1 MYKIYKHT
9 VADGRVYIGIT
20 GQQPEYRWN
29 SGKGY
34 ANNQPFFNVIVAEGW
49 NNIKH
54 EILEE
59 VPTLEEA
66 KRKEAEY
73 ILQYKSHLSA
83 YGFNVQAPTFKNKIK
98 KVFVC
103 DETGQVFYSLKEA
116 ADFAGV
122 SGSAISHSI
131 SRGGVCKGFHWHVE
145 MMEI

>member
-34 ANNQPFFNVIVAEGW
+34 ANNQPFFSVIVAEGW

-59 VPTLEEA
+59 VSTLEEA

-83 YGFNVQAPTFKNKIK
+83 YGFNV
-98 KVFVC
+98 
-103 DETGQVFYSLKEA
+103 
-116 ADFAGV
+116 
-122 SGSAISHSI
+122 
-131 SRGGVCKGFHWHVE
+131 
-145 MMEI
+145 